1 MMCPVFLL
9 IGIVDNNKKEKN
21 QPDERNNKRTRIRQS
36 VLTLIALRGKI
47 DEIDNDLLSEKQIAA
62 QPTHKKPSCIK
73 ENRRE
78 V

>member
-1 MMCPVFLL
+1 M
-9 IGIVDNNKKEKN
+9 
-21 QPDERNNKRTRIRQS
+21 RQS

-47 DEIDNDLLSEKQIAA
+47 DEIEKDLLNEKQIAA

>member
-1 MMCPVFLL
+1 MAAAPNRSGQLQNEALNGPRPSLGF
-9 IGIVDNNKKEKN
+9 
-21 QPDERNNKRTRIRQS
+21 S

-47 DEIDNDLLSEKQIAA
+47 DEIENDLLNEKQIAA
-62 QPTHKKPSCIK
+62 QPTHKKLSCIK